1 MVLNC
6 MKVNVLC
13 TGNCFKQEF
22 LFAKEKEKKAVQKRL
37 GQTQKMIVNIR
48 IAPQRKNRQN
58 LR

>member
-1 MVLNC
+1 

-22 LFAKEKEKKAVQKRL
+22 LFAKEKGKKAVQKRL